1 MLARDGRRGV
11 LGAELDEV
19 LPKGD
24 PRYPGFAHLD
34 GEQVVQ
40 VQDALDRRS
49 PVQRE
54 RSLEPLLPLRRPL
67 LKGGGHQAVLRPE
80 VGVERGLGG
89 VGRGDDR
96 VDPDL
101 PDAELG
107 EHPVGGL
114 EDPGARYGRLLQE
127 IQITTDRFVSYGA
140 AIQPTKGCAMSTD
153 PYRLRTARP
162 DERDRVQEI
171 EDLAGTRFAGLG
183 LIDESLDVG
192 FPTAELDRLIRAGQ
206 VWVACD
212 EADQAVG
219 MVIASVREDAVYVE
233 EMDVLAEHGRR
244 GLGGRLLETVCTW
257 ATEHGYA
264 AVTLST
270 FRDVPWNGP
279 FYRRHGFADLPPA
292 AWTPGMR
299 AIHEQEGRHGLRTD
313 VRVFMQR
320 DLGAATSAA

>member
-1 MLARDGRRGV
+1 
-11 LGAELDEV
+11 
-19 LPKGD
+19 
-24 PRYPGFAHLD
+24 
-34 GEQVVQ
+34 
-40 VQDALDRRS
+40 
-49 PVQRE
+49 
-54 RSLEPLLPLRRPL
+54 
-67 LKGGGHQAVLRPE
+67 
-80 VGVERGLGG
+80 
-89 VGRGDDR
+89 
-96 VDPDL
+96 
-101 PDAELG
+101 
-107 EHPVGGL
+107 
-114 EDPGARYGRLLQE
+114 
-127 IQITTDRFVSYGA
+127 
-140 AIQPTKGCAMSTD
+140 MSTD

-162 DERDRVQEI
+162 DDRDRVQEI
-171 EDLAGTRFAGLG
+171 EDLAGSGFAGLG